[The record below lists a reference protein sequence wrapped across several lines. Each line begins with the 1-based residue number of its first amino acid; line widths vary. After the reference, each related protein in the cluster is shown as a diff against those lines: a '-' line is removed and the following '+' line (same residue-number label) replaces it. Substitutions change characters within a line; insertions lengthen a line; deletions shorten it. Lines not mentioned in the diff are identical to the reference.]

1 MLPLKVQA
9 SLPDDG
15 WEITDSWFRIE
26 ETERGRH
33 IHIKRGWSAD
43 SASRYRYA
51 PLMEVHIHIE
61 GWWSTESSGG
71 NENASGGGN
80 TGGSFSVGSNFQYE
94 SASTIDE
101 IIEICKKYADR
112 GTVTGVRN
120 QIDWMKQLYSSASQ
134 DFVGHLGMGEVLL
147 ISALNHSS
155 INITLISKN
164 MTRMTPSYTAGDFNR
179 EISKRIAEGADGYID
194 VDAIAKA
201 TGLKA
206 EDVRS
211 ILERIASGSI
221 TENTIAVGKK
231 RSQATNRGAYAQQQA
246 QKQEAVW
253 KYLIAEIDRMTTDP
267 ASLEILCQDLGTGY
281 VANMLSGQELD
292 VYKVSLYKKYL
303 AQTLDSVLESDSPYS
318 VITYEIG
325 KSDAYKVTKKT
336 RSALSGLFNYEA
348 GAKKDAL
355 SEELKAF
362 LDEHLKNGI
371 LSESEAREYLILSGQ
386 YQEGEYGIGEAAKQ
400 VVKGYKHLKGLK
412 TVLDK
417 TGEAFDVIEKA
428 KKAEEY
434 IDYWATDY
442 AEQELLLD
450 ALVENLS
457 ASGSD
462 MDLMAAA
469 RELRQEYENKLTG
482 TLNKVYT
489 TLIEQGI
496 GTIKS
501 TFPPLGIA
509 ETTVSLLGTITGADK
524 RVSALETGLAMQG
537 ICQQALKDYE
547 NAVIAVSKGDSS
559 EAAVS
564 RVLTTFETARHSLIS
579 YYEAMVELEETD
591 SQKGVYSFELER
603 LKKANFGY
611 ATVSLPFGFGNA
623 GGR

>member
-1 MLPLKVQA
+1 MKKRPVCSLTVITMCIILILSMLPLKVHA

-15 WEITDSWFRIE
+15 WGLTIFDFKEVK
-26 ETERGRH
+26 TEHGRH
-33 IHIKRGWSAD
+33 WELNLEWGGMEE
-43 SASRYRYA
+43 YR
-51 PLMEVHIHIE
+51 
-61 GWWSTESSGG
+61 GG
-71 NENASGGGN
+71 NESASGGGN
-80 TGGSFSVGSNFQYE
+80 TGGNISVGSNFQYE

-112 GTVTGVRN
+112 STVTGVRN

-147 ISALNHSS
+147 ISALNHSG
-155 INITLISKN
+155 INVAF
-164 MTRMTPSYTAGDFNR
+164 MTSSYSVGDLNR
-179 EISKRIAEGADGYID
+179 EISKRIAEGADGYVD

-221 TENTIAVGKK
+221 TENTIAVGKR
-231 RSQATNRGAYAQQQA
+231 RSQATNRGAYVQQQA

-267 ASLEILCQDLGTGY
+267 ASLEILCQDLGSGY

-336 RSALSGLFNYEA
+336 RSALSGLFSYEV

-362 LDEHLKNGI
+362 FDEHLKNGI

-489 TLIEQGI
+489 TLIEKGI
-496 GTIKS
+496 GTVKS

>member
-1 MLPLKVQA
+1 MKKRSVCSLAAITMCIILILSMLPLKVQA

-15 WEITDSWFRIE
+15 WEREITDSWFRIE
-26 ETERGRH
+26 ETERG
-33 IHIKRGWSAD
+33 
-43 SASRYRYA
+43 
-51 PLMEVHIHIE
+51 MHIE
-61 GWWSTESSGG
+61 FGRTEVYRNCG
-71 NENASGGGN
+71 NENVSGGGN

-112 GTVTGVRN
+112 STVTGVRN

-134 DFVGHLGMGEVLL
+134 DFVGHLGIGEVLL
-147 ISALNHSS
+147 ISALNHSG
-155 INITLISKN
+155 INVAF
-164 MTRMTPSYTAGDFNR
+164 MTSSYSVGDLNR
-179 EISKRIAEGADGYID
+179 EISKRIAEGADGYVD

-221 TENTIAVGKK
+221 TENTIAVGK
-231 RSQATNRGAYAQQQA
+231 RSSQATNRGAYAQQQA

-267 ASLEILCQDLGTGY
+267 ASLEILCQDLGAGY
-281 VANMLSGQELD
+281 VENMLSGQELD
-292 VYKVSLYKKYL
+292 VYKMSLYKKYL

-336 RSALSGLFNYEA
+336 RSALSGLFNYEV

-362 LDEHLKNGI
+362 FDEHLKNGI

-489 TLIEQGI
+489 TLIEKGI
-496 GTIKS
+496 GTVKS

>member
-1 MLPLKVQA
+1 MKKRPACSLAAISMCIILILSTFPLEAHA
-9 SLPDDG
+9 SSPGEG
-15 WEITDSWFRIE
+15 WEITDYWE
-26 ETERGRH
+26 EKTEN
-33 IHIKRGWSAD
+33 GWS
-43 SASRYRYA
+43 Y
-51 PLMEVHIHIE
+51 
-61 GWWSTESSGG
+61 GWSWGYGGG

-80 TGGSFSVGSNFQYE
+80 TGGNISVGSNFQYE

-101 IIEICKKYADR
+101 IIEICKKYFDR

-134 DFVGHLGMGEVLL
+134 DFVGHLGIGEVLL
-147 ISALNHSS
+147 ISALNHSG
-155 INITLISKN
+155 INVAF
-164 MTRMTPSYTAGDFNR
+164 MTSSYSVGDINR
-179 EISKRIAEGADGYID
+179 EISKRIAEGADGYVD

-221 TENTIAVGKK
+221 TKNTIAVGKK
-231 RSQATNRGAYAQQQA
+231 RSQATNRGAYVHRQA

-253 KYLIAEIDRMTTDP
+253 KYLIAEIDRMTADP
-267 ASLEILCQDLGTGY
+267 ASLEILCQDLGAGY
-281 VANMLSGQELD
+281 VENMLSGQKLD

-318 VITYEIG
+318 VGTYEIG
-325 KSDAYKVTKKT
+325 KSDAYKVAKKT
-336 RSALSGLFNYEA
+336 RSALSGLFSYEV

-489 TLIEQGI
+489 TLIEKGI
-496 GTIKS
+496 GTVKS

-547 NAVIAVSKGDSS
+547 NAVIAVSTGDSS

-564 RVLTTFETARHSLIS
+564 RVLTTFETARQSLIS

>member
-1 MLPLKVQA
+1 MKKRSVCSIAAITMCIILILSMLPLKAHA
-9 SLPDDG
+9 SWPGEG
-15 WEITDSWFRIE
+15 WEITDYWE
-26 ETERGRH
+26 EKTENGWRF
-33 IHIKRGWSAD
+33 GWSWG
-43 SASRYRYA
+43 Y
-51 PLMEVHIHIE
+51 
-61 GWWSTESSGG
+61 GGG
-71 NENASGGGN
+71 NENVSGGGN

-94 SASTIDE
+94 SASTINE

-112 GTVTGVRN
+112 STVTGVRN

-134 DFVGHLGMGEVLL
+134 DFVGHLGIGEVLL
-147 ISALNHSS
+147 ISALNHSG
-155 INITLISKN
+155 INVAF
-164 MTRMTPSYTAGDFNR
+164 MTSSYSVGDLNR

-231 RSQATNRGAYAQQQA
+231 RSQATNRGAYAHQQA

-267 ASLEILCQDLGTGY
+267 ASLEILCQDLGAGY
-281 VANMLSGQELD
+281 VENMLSGQELD

-336 RSALSGLFNYEA
+336 RSALSGLFSYEV

-489 TLIEQGI
+489 TLIEKGI
-496 GTIKS
+496 GTVKS